1 MPGRIYLTCM
11 YEALFWTCFITP
23 LTYFRDVLYTLVHG
37 WVIGPVWAS
46 ASSSIKVR
54 IILSCLAKCYDSEF
68 LKHCQ
73 LQASIK
79 YMGMQRMVITLIL
92 SAVGVLPRD
101 LSTTGI
107 SLISLFEVVCQN
119 AFQFARET
127 ICMHLGA
134 CQNIS
139 EKQNAFSRSFQI
151 TEHLHNT

>member
-1 MPGRIYLTCM
+1 MFY
-11 YEALFWTCFITP
+11 TP
-23 LTYFRDVLYTLVHG
+23 QCTGESLGQSELQHLHLSK
-37 WVIGPVWAS
+37 W
-46 ASSSIKVR
+46 R
-54 IILSCLAKCYDSEF
+54 IILPCLAKCYDSEF

-73 LQASIK
+73 LQAGIK

-92 SAVGVLPRD
+92 SAVGVLLRD
-101 LSTTGI
+101 LSTAGI

-151 TEHLHNT
+151 TKHLHNTQLQNIHYLCTFSPTEPFIIH